1 MVKNPRTPIRPDRLR
16 PLNSPREVALQV
28 NDSGH
33 PLYVTDTKGAK
44 KIEKVLDTWRVD
56 DEWWRN
62 SISRNYYELL
72 MEDGSRLIIFNDLS
86 TDKWFSQSV

>member
-28 NDSGH
+28 DDSGH
-33 PLYVTDTKGAK
+33 PLCVTDTSVTK

-56 DEWWRN
+56 DEWWRDR
-62 SISRNYYELL
+62 ISRRYVDAVLYGGKHFAMYEDLL
-72 MEDGSRLIIFNDLS
+72 TN
-86 TDKWFSQSV
+86 TWFAQHI